1 MFPIQQVGTT
11 DLLPP
16 PMDQAGLTEDEK
28 WKAVLARDAT
38 KDGAF
43 VSAVRSTGIY
53 CRPSCP
59 ARRPA
64 REQVVFFHGPDEA
77 ERSGFRACQ
86 RCRPREAAST
96 RGTELVD
103 RVSKYIEANL
113 DMKLT
118 LGNLAAQIGLS
129 PYHLQRTFKR
139 VLGISPRQYA
149 EARRLEKMKRSLRRG
164 DTVNNALYKAGFT
177 SRSRVYEKVPTRLGV
192 SPGTFR
198 RGGEGLHIQYAIV
211 ESPIGRLLVGATER
225 GVCAVCIGASDEA
238 VEAALFEDY
247 FAADISR
254 NDDEM
259 KKWVNVFANYFNG
272 RRLPPDLP
280 IDVQATAF
288 QWKVWKEIQ
297 SIPYGATATYSGLAK
312 SLGNPHAARAVAR
325 ACATNPVSLLIPCH
339 RVIGKD
345 GTLHGYG
352 WGVKRK
358 RALLLLERE
367 SNRRTANG

>member
-1 MFPIQQVGTT
+1 
-11 DLLPP
+11 
-16 PMDQAGLTEDEK
+16 MDRASLTEDEK
-28 WKAVLARDAT
+28 WDAVVARDST
-38 KDGAF
+38 RDGEF
-43 VSAVRSTGIY
+43 VSAVYSTGIY

-64 REQVVFFHGPDEA
+64 REQVVFFTGPDEA
-77 ERSGFRACQ
+77 EKAGFRACR
-86 RCRPREAAST
+86 RCNPREPAST
-96 RGTELVD
+96 RETELVD
-103 RVSKYIEANL
+103 RVTKYIQANL
-113 DMKLT
+113 ERKLT

-139 VLGISPRQYA
+139 ALGISPRQYV

-164 DTVNNALYKAGFT
+164 ETVSNALYKAGFT
-177 SRSRVYEKVPTRLGV
+177 SRSRVYEKVPSRLGV
-192 SPGTFR
+192 NPGTFR
-198 RGGEGLHIQYAIV
+198 RGGEGLHIQYAIA

-272 RRLPPDLP
+272 RRFPPDLP
-280 IDVQATAF
+280 IDVRATAF
-288 QWKVWKEIQ
+288 QWRVWKEIQ
-297 SIPYGATATYSGLAK
+297 SIPYGATAAYSDIAK
-312 SLGNPHAARAVAR
+312 SLGSPHAARAVAG

-345 GTLHGYG
+345 GGLHGYG
-352 WGVKRK
+352 WGIKRK
-358 RALLLLERE
+358 LFLLLLERE
-367 SNRRTANG
+367 SNRRATNG